1 MFIPCRAILE
11 VGIGCAT
18 EESLRSQS
26 LPLPPPED
34 SSPWLN
40 TRARRFGSVG
50 RTNLRLASTGNFLA
64 SSCSRS
70 KAGDAARLR
79 RSSTRL
85 SAPSR
90 SKRAAASAVHAL
102 ASGGRPP
109 HPRRARRSLNLHF
122 GRPTQWV
129 GQNSDLRPPNF
140 LASSCSRSKAG
151 EAARLRRSSTRLSAP
166 TRCVE
171 NCAAIAQSP
180 FCPTHSVATLRRCSR
195 SAQAPET
202 RLTRSRCLGRSRQRR
217 FGSLCG

>member
-1 MFIPCRAILE
+1 MPRGRLRSESRRLESALARCQSACMFIPCRAILE

-102 ASGGRPP
+102 AGGGRHP
-109 HPRRARRSLNLHF
+109 HSRRARRSLNLHF
-122 GRPTQWV
+122 VRPTQPELMPGYQRSAV
-129 GQNSDLRPPNF
+129 SGQPGEAREASRRARIAARPGDRRRPPT
-140 LASSCSRSKAG
+140 AER
-151 EAARLRRSSTRLSAP
+151 
-166 TRCVE
+166 
-171 NCAAIAQSP
+171 
-180 FCPTHSVATLRRCSR
+180 
-195 SAQAPET
+195 
-202 RLTRSRCLGRSRQRR
+202 
-217 FGSLCG
+217 